1 MTQPM
6 ISQPQP
12 AEPAPINPTITAGLL
27 VGAFAK
33 LDTLESSP
41 RALHNFLQ
49 DDFLPIVRRMHE
61 ELTTTMHFVG
71 MHEDRIGALEDG
83 EGGGLHPEDAEQLL
97 EFLTKAV
104 EVFKSLQRETK
115 IPNLASLI
123 QEGEDCVKLVK
134 ELSED
139 EEEAPPAAGR

>member
-33 LDTLESSP
+33 LDTLESTP

-97 EFLTKAV
+97 DFLTKAV
-104 EVFKSLQRETK
+104 EAEARPHTSSRMGSQVRPPSF
-115 IPNLASLI
+115 ASTRLDGTA
-123 QEGEDCVKLVK
+123 Q
-134 ELSED
+134 
-139 EEEAPPAAGR
+139 AT